1 MARKGGWLRDSGP
14 RRGLDLVDRRLLL
27 ECRRTASLRDR
38 AIARRP
44 RIPRVPGSLLI
55 AAGPGEW
62 RAAWVEGG
70 AAVELYGER
79 GDPPPPGSI
88 PLGRV
93 VRRTPGLDAVL
104 VDIGAER
111 RGFLPVGDAPRDLRL
126 DEGAR
131 LLVQVR
137 REARQEKGA
146 RLPARI
152 NPRPA
157 GPDLQQLAAEAARY
171 EPPRQ
176 LDPSPG
182 FAAALALRLPAA
194 PEQIITDDAGVI
206 PEVRRAFSDA
216 EVAHRPAEDWPIH
229 LHTEFAAALA
239 PILEFPGGGK
249 IQIAETPAA
258 VLIDVDTGTPEE
270 DSAERGA
277 LAANLAAVQAIA
289 RQLRLRQLGGGIVVD
304 FVGMEG
310 RGEREKLRQ
319 AMAAALAG
327 DPAEPQVLG
336 WTRLGHLEIV
346 RPRRRRPLSEAML
359 EPHGLEKKS
368 LALAVESP
376 RLGVRAGGLAL
387 AREPP
392 LPVEPPPHRP
402 TFDIARR

>member
-1 MARKGGWLRDSGP
+1 MARKGGWLRDSRP
-14 RRGLDLVDRRLLL
+14 RRGLDLMDRRLLL
-27 ECRRTASLRDR
+27 ECRRAASVRDR

-62 RAAWVEGG
+62 RAACVEGG
-70 AAVELYGER
+70 AAVELYVER
-79 GDPPPPGSI
+79 GDTPPPGSI
-88 PLGRV
+88 HLGRV

-146 RLPARI
+146 RLSARI
-152 NPRPA
+152 NARPA

-194 PEQIITDDAGVI
+194 PEQVITDDAGVV
-206 PEVRRAFSDA
+206 PGLRRAFPDGG
-216 EVAHRPAEDWPIH
+216 VAHPPAEDGPID
-229 LHTEFAAALA
+229 LDAEFGAAWA
-239 PILEFPGGGK
+239 PILGFPGGGR

-258 VLIDVDTGTPEE
+258 VLIDVDTGTPDEH
-270 DSAERGA
+270 SAERGA

-289 RQLRLRQLGGGIVVD
+289 RQLRLRQLGGGVVSTLPWTD
-304 FVGMEG
+304 GRREG
-310 RGEREKLRQ
+310 
-319 AMAAALAG
+319 ADAHAA
-327 DPAEPQVLG
+327 
-336 WTRLGHLEIV
+336 T
-346 RPRRRRPLSEAML
+346 
-359 EPHGLEKKS
+359 
-368 LALAVESP
+368 
-376 RLGVRAGGLAL
+376 
-387 AREPP
+387 
-392 LPVEPPPHRP
+392 
-402 TFDIARR
+402 